1 MKLRLL
7 ALALCVSAAGC
18 ATIVRGTSEDFVV
31 ESTPTGATVQT
42 SNGFQCASTPCTFHM
57 QRKTGFTVT
66 VAKDG
71 YQTATATVLSNMS
84 GGGGAGFAGNILAGG
99 LIGMGVDATS
109 GAMNDLMP
117 NPLHVDL
124 LPVAPVVAVAAPAEA
139 VATPAAAT
147 NTPAAAPATTDAAVA
162 APSSPQN

>member
-1 MKLRLL
+1 
-7 ALALCVSAAGC
+7 
-18 ATIVRGTSEDFVV
+18 
-31 ESTPTGATVQT
+31 
-42 SNGFQCASTPCTFHM
+42 
-57 QRKTGFTVT
+57 
-66 VAKDG
+66 
-71 YQTATATVLSNMS
+71 MS